1 MVHRDKREQTQLLNI
16 YFDSELNVHE
26 NITHAHIKIKST
38 VVFSLVPSLENS
50 QKKSQV
56 VKVEIRT

>member
-38 VVFSLVPSLENS
+38 VFFLLS
-50 QKKSQV
+50 QAWKTRRKNQV
-56 VKVEIRT
+56 VQVEKGT